1 MDMAIVISVMI
12 LIFIVV
18 LEFVSL
24 FRSRSCNENVLDFA
38 AVIPVFPAD
47 GNLSLR
53 LECLSEKIACGQ
65 CHAEEIILIDYGAS
79 PEQLE
84 MCRRFCL
91 DNPCAVIADS
101 AEVEKILSKTFAIDM
116 IT

>member
-1 MDMAIVISVMI
+1 MDMTIAIAVMV

-24 FRSRSCNENVLDFA
+24 FRSRSCNENILDFV
-38 AVIPVFPAD
+38 AVVPVFPED

-53 LECLSEKIACGQ
+53 LDCLSEKIACGQ
-65 CHAEEIILIDYGAS
+65 CHVEEIILIDFGAS

-84 MCRRFCL
+84 ICKRFCL
-91 DNPCAVIADS
+91 DNPCAVITPYNNS
-101 AEVEKILSKTFAIDM
+101 EKIFSEMFAID
-116 IT
+116 IKR